1 MVRLIATDMDGT
13 FLDGQGQ
20 YDGERF
26 KRLLD
31 ACKEKGIY
39 FVLASGRSYL
49 GLEWLF
55 EDYKEDVVFLVE
67 NGSLVMVKDE
77 VYVAEEMP
85 KELYLS
91 VLRHLEEG
99 KFGDHVGWLVSGKE
113 AGYVSEAASQ
123 EYVTQIQPYYGQVK
137 RISDFEN
144 LSDVVFKL
152 TVNLPEDQLHEAAA
166 YLHETIPG
174 VTALVTGFTSIDI
187 IRDDVDK
194 QTALAKLGQRLG
206 ITPEDMVAF
215 GDNLNDYEMLRY
227 VGRAI
232 APANAR
238 EEIKAIADQIIGDH
252 DEGSVLACMEE
263 IVNGH

>member
-1 MVRLIATDMDGT
+1 MFKLIATDMDGT
-13 FLDGQGQ
+13 FLDSQGQ
-20 YDGERF
+20 FDGERF
-26 KRLLD
+26 KRLLA

-55 EDYKEDVVFLVE
+55 EDYKEDLVFLVE

-99 KFGDHVGWLVSGKE
+99 KFGQQVGWLVSGRK
-113 AGYVSEAASQ
+113 AGYVSQTASQ
-123 EYVTQIQPYYGQVK
+123 DYMTQIQPYYGKVE
-137 RISDFEN
+137 RVADFEH
-144 LSDVVFKL
+144 LADRVFKV
-152 TVNLPEDQLHEAAA
+152 TVNLPENQVHKAAHYLHEA
-166 YLHETIPG
+166 IPG
-174 VTALVTGFTSIDI
+174 VTAMVTGFTSIDI

-194 QTALAKLGQRLG
+194 QTGLAQLGQRLG
-206 ITPEDMVAF
+206 IAPEEMVAF
-215 GDNLNDYEMLRY
+215 GDNLNDLEMLGY
-227 VGRAI
+227 VGLSV

-238 EEIKAIADQIIGDH
+238 EEIKAIADVVIGDH
-252 DEGSVLACMEE
+252 DTGAVLAYMEE
-263 IVNGH
+263 IVHGD